1 MAEPDSALKSS
12 FAPVADAGARL
23 LILGS
28 LPGEASLRK
37 AQYYGNARNQ
47 FWRLMATVLG
57 REIPADYETRLQT
70 LREAGVALWDV
81 VGAARRIGSLDANIR
96 GHRPN
101 RLRELIVTL
110 PRLEAVAFNGGAASA
125 IGRRTLGEAG
135 PLALITL
142 PSSSPA
148 YTLAFERK
156 AEVWA
161 QLRRFLER

>member
-1 MAEPDSALKSS
+1 MAGPDAALKSS
-12 FAPVADAGARL
+12 FAPVADANARL

-37 AQYYGNARNQ
+37 AQYYGNPRNQ
-47 FWRLMATVLG
+47 FWRLMARVLG
-57 REIPADYETRLQT
+57 REMPAGYDERLST
-70 LREAGVALWDV
+70 LRKAGVALWDV
-81 VGAARRIGSLDANIR
+81 VGAATRVGSLDANIR

-101 RLRELIVTL
+101 PLSEMIASL
-110 PRLEAVAFNGGAASA
+110 PILEASA

-135 PLALITL
+135 ALTLVSL

-156 AEVWA
+156 AEAWA
-161 QLRRFLER
+161 QLRRFLEL